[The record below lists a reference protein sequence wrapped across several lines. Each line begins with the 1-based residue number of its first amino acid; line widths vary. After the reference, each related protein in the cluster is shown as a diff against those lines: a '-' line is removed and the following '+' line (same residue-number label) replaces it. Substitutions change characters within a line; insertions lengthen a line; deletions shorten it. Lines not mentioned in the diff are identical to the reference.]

1 MKTDTES
8 TPSPGRRRRAYNSP
22 LRAEQARQTRA
33 RIVVAAAG
41 LFAEH
46 GYSAITLPAIAAA
59 AGVSV
64 VSVQLNGP
72 KSALLL
78 AALEQISTGSEG
90 FDSAAEVPEFAER
103 AAQIT
108 SPADIIRLTAVFA
121 AASNKRVSKL
131 WLAMDRAADDD
142 ADVGNTFRDLI
153 NRMRGDA
160 LTAITA
166 MSAIG
171 SVRADRTPEEL
182 ADIYWALPLPD
193 LYHRLVEQGGWSIE
207 RYTDWLDQTLTE
219 LLLPQPDSAP
229 QTEP

>member
-1 MKTDTES
+1 M
-8 TPSPGRRRRAYNSP
+8 
-22 LRAEQARQTRA
+22 
-33 RIVVAAAG
+33 AAAG

-46 GYSAITLPAIAAA
+46 GYSATTLKAIADT

-78 AALEQISTGSEG
+78 AALEQLSTGSEG
-90 FDSAAEVPEFAER
+90 FDSAAEVPEFAAR
-103 AAQIT
+103 AAQI
-108 SPADIIRLTAVFA
+108 SSAADIIRLTAEFA
-121 AASNKRVSKL
+121 AASNHRVSKL

-142 ADVGNTFRDLI
+142 HDVGQTFHALI
-153 NRMRGDA
+153 HRMRADA

-166 MSAIG
+166 MSAMG

-193 LYHRLVEQGGWSIE
+193 LYHRLVDQGDWTID
-207 RYTDWLDQTLTE
+207 RYTDWLQQTLSE
-219 LLLPQPDSAP
+219 LLLPPS
-229 QTEP
+229 ES